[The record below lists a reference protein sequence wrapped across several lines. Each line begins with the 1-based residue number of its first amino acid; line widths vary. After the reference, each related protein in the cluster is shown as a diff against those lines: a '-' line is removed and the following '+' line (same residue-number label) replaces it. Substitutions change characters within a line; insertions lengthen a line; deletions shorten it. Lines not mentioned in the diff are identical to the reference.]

1 MAGLGGPLAP
11 RWEKEAGMT
20 TRRALYEVVEST
32 PEKVV
37 IRDIGHDRGRPSV
50 TNDAEAVVAELGPK
64 LGSRRLFY
72 FDSQGD
78 LDELLH
84 VGGVF
89 AGFAPGPGRAG

>member
-1 MAGLGGPLAP
+1 MRNAI
-11 RWEKEAGMT
+11 
-20 TRRALYEVVEST
+20 YELVEET

-37 IRDIGHDRGRPSV
+37 IRDIGHLQGRPSV
-50 TNDAEAVVAELGPK
+50 TNDAEWVVLRLHAGGKAGGIGSK
-64 LGSRRLFY
+64 LGNRRLFY

-89 AGFAPGPGRAG
+89 VGFAPGPGRA

>member
-1 MAGLGGPLAP
+1 M
-11 RWEKEAGMT
+11 REAI
-20 TRRALYEVVEST
+20 YEVVEET
-32 PEKVV
+32 HEKVV

-50 TNDAEAVVAELGPK
+50 TNDAEGVVARVK
-64 LGSRRLFY
+64 NLGSRRLFY

-89 AGFAPGPGRAG
+89 VGFAPGPGRA